1 MAFIVMTDLSKI
13 LIQFIR
19 MKNMPGVLLFGI
31 GENMYT
37 MQFKM
42 ENLEKLQEQLM
53 ELQSVHV
60 INNAKKE
67 MVIIK
72 KFFKVL
78 ESKKIQIIMDV
89 DNS

>member
-1 MAFIVMTDLSKI
+1 MVMTDLYKI
-13 LIQFIR
+13 LIQFIK
-19 MKNMPGVLLFGI
+19 MKNMLGVLLFGI

-37 MQFKM
+37 MQSKM
-42 ENLEKLQEQLM
+42 ENLDQLQEQLM

-67 MVIIK
+67 MNIIK

-78 ESKKIQIIMDV
+78 ESMKIQIIMDV
-89 DNS
+89 DNSL